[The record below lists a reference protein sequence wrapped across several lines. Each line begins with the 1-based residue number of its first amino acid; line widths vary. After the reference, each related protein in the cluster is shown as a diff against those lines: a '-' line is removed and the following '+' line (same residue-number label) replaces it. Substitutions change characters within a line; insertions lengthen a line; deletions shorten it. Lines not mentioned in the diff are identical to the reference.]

1 MFNRWSFCS
10 CPSFADFIRSELG
23 YWIKWNLSIKI
34 VAILSI
40 QMSRSFCQE
49 GKTAVWNGKGYCK
62 TCQEFYQGSEMTVGS
77 RKRVSRHW
85 NMSGKINFACGLGD
99 ILRHSKILCV
109 IESCICLDYLSNQP
123 CLSMSHRIS
132 RLKIRPDQSAYFSLV
147 LERQAVHWVVL

>member
-1 MFNRWSFCS
+1 MFNRGSFCT
-10 CPSFADFIRSELG
+10 CPSFADFICSETGLLDKMESVYQNSSHPEYPDVVELLPGREDSCLEWERS
-23 YWIKWNLSIKI
+23 
-34 VAILSI
+34 
-40 QMSRSFCQE
+40 R
-49 GKTAVWNGKGYCK
+49 GYCK

-132 RLKIRPDQSAYFSLV
+132 RS
-147 LERQAVHWVVL
+147 